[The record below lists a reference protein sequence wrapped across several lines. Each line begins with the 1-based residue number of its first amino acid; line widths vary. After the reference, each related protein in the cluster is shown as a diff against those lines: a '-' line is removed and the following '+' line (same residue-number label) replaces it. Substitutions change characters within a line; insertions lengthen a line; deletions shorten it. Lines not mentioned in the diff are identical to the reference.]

1 MLPAF
6 TFDTL
11 RYTLNVYA
19 SCCLYSYIDAAAADD
34 DDDNDD
40 DDDDDDGGG
49 GGGGD
54 AWQVQLV
61 ELGPG
66 KGTMVADMLRSFSQ
80 FDGLTEGLE
89 VNLVEAS
96 QHMSK
101 IQLNKLAEVQKG
113 ILNNIRVLAS
123 LTPCFYLRLLLSS

>member
-19 SCCLYSYIDAAAADD
+19 SCCLYSYIDAAAAAAADDD

-49 GGGGD
+49 GGGGGD
-54 AWQVQLV
+54 AWQV
-61 ELGPG
+61 
-66 KGTMVADMLRSFSQ
+66 
-80 FDGLTEGLE
+80 
-89 VNLVEAS
+89 NW
-96 QHMSK
+96 
-101 IQLNKLAEVQKG
+101 
-113 ILNNIRVLAS
+113 
-123 LTPCFYLRLLLSS
+123 